1 MIVQRSLADGP
12 VLVAGSVQFIVGGV
26 LKGQQGVVGAGYGHE
41 DLTELALGR
50 TLVASLGVLDNEDHG
65 QRKGGYQCLED
76 GFPPGRESRRDA
88 RDDPGSGRG
97 NDEYRGQWPGRVAV
111 NPG

>member
-12 VLVAGSVQFIVGGV
+12 VLVSGGVQFVVGSV
-26 LKGQQGVVGAGYGHE
+26 LESQQGVVGARYGQE
-41 DLTELALGR
+41 DLVELALSR
-50 TLVASLGVLDNEDHG
+50 TLVACLGVLNDEDHG

-88 RDDPGSGRG
+88 RDDPCSGRDD
-97 NDEYRGQWPGRVAV
+97 DEYDG
-111 NPG
+111 